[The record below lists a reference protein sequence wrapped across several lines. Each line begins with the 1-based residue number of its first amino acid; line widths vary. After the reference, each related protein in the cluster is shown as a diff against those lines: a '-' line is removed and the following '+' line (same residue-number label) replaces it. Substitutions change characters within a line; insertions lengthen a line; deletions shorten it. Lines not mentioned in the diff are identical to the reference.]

1 MNDVDVLRIAT
12 ARYEEGRDSVLE
24 VEEGDYDKCNT
35 DTPIR
40 KMGDGYSVF
49 ELDRF
54 GSFHFISGNR
64 ESCEK
69 GQKIV
74 VVVVT
79 VRNQSTPVTA
89 PVAKGCPSTAK
100 ASPPVTPV
108 EESPP
113 TPSDPVTA
121 PAARGCPSTAKA
133 PPPVAPPI
141 TPPEVSP
148 PTPSDATSYGCPN
161 TPPANVAP
169 VAEPPNKGS
178 PVLPP
183 NTTSSDVAPVAEPD
197 EVASNIS
204 PPSPPP
210 GEGCNISD
218 IRSDP
223 ANVPRKPPKSF
234 AAAPAGTRI
243 SVALVVAILLTI
255 CI

>member
-1 MNDVDVLRIAT
+1 
-12 ARYEEGRDSVLE
+12 
-24 VEEGDYDKCNT
+24 
-35 DTPIR
+35 
-40 KMGDGYSVF
+40 MGDGYSVF

-89 PVAKGCPSTAK
+89 PVAKGCPSTEK
-100 ASPPVTPV
+100 PSPPVTLV

-113 TPSDPVTA
+113 TP
-121 PAARGCPSTAKA
+121 AAKGCPSTAKA
-133 PPPVAPPI
+133 PPAVAPPMI
-141 TPPEVSP
+141 PPEVSP
-148 PTPSDATSYGCPN
+148 PTPSGATSHGCPN
-161 TPPANVAP
+161 TPPAANVAP

-183 NTTSSDVAPVAEPD
+183 NTPSSDVEPVAEPD
-197 EVASNIS
+197 EVAS

-210 GEGCNISD
+210 GEGCNSSD

-223 ANVPRKPPKSF
+223 ANVLRKPPKSF

-243 SVALVVAILLTI
+243 SAALVVAIMLAI